1 MWLFSPISAKNH
13 FLWLTL
19 IRCHWVGQRAYMR
32 QPAVTPHP
40 PSHTAWCCW
49 HIHAW
54 TGPFTGWRLLVSM
67 ATPGVEAISKLWINT
82 SPWDHHPLLLKFQI
96 CWHRKD
102 LFFFF
107 FSQGHPSCDMNV
119 TPFTL
124 PRLTAT
130 SLALTNCSAPLP
142 GHATSWQPIF
152 CPSPTS
158 FHSTFLIL
166 MFSTHLQPPQTAI
179 CLFIYF
185 GCISLYCPGWILLL
199 YPPNKVSAC
208 MIESLLP
215 TMRLA
220 ANLIWQLFIP
230 SWYLPLTAI
239 KVEFNNWDSQHPLGT
254 CSYFNIRLL
263 IVLFYL
269 FTVLQVVFSIQ
280 SNSLTCY

>member
-107 FSQGHPSCDMNV
+107 FHKGIHPVTWMSPLSHCPDSQPQALLLQTAQPHCQV
-119 TPFTL
+119 TLQADSQFS
-124 PRLTAT
+124 A
-130 SLALTNCSAPLP
+130 LAPP
-142 GHATSWQPIF
+142 
-152 CPSPTS
+152 
-158 FHSTFLIL
+158 HST
-166 MFSTHLQPPQTAI
+166 A
-179 CLFIYF
+179 LFWHWCF
-185 GCISLYCPGWILLL
+185 PHTSSPLKLL
-199 YPPNKVSAC
+199 YVCSFILVVLAC
-208 MIESLLP
+208 I
-215 TMRLA
+215 A
-220 ANLIWQLFIP
+220 Q
-230 SWYLPLTAI
+230 
-239 KVEFNNWDSQHPLGT
+239 VEFYYYILQ
-254 CSYFNIRLL
+254 IRFLPAW
-263 IVLFYL
+263 
-269 FTVLQVVFSIQ
+269 
-280 SNSLTCY
+280 